1 MHESPIT
8 EEEERFLVRVAWAC
22 EIEGLTQA
30 EAADRFGVTRLRV
43 NKSLA
48 EARARGI
55 VRVHVSSAYSPCVE
69 LETRLKERFELSD
82 AHVAPVSDSSDPVKA
97 LIGSY
102 LGQHLT
108 RLLADSALRRFGM
121 AWGST
126 LNHAM
131 RGMRPLNRPDL
142 EIVSV
147 MGCVSR
153 SSDLNIIESVR
164 VLANTC
170 NAEKRYFTAPLYA
183 DSARSRKMIVKQAV
197 FADMIERIRTVDA
210 LAMTLGDM
218 SARSNMI
225 RDGLPRS
232 VKVRDLV
239 RAGAVGD
246 ALGYYLDE
254 RGEIVDHELND
265 CVVGMELSDLAHVDN
280 VILAAGGEHKLAVI
294 RAFLSLGHTDTLVTD
309 RATATALLDGAGR

>member
-1 MHESPIT
+1 MHESPISA
-8 EEEERFLVRVAWAC
+8 EEERFLVRVAWAC

-43 NKSLA
+43 NRSLA

-69 LETRLKERFELSD
+69 LEVRLKERFALSD
-82 AHVAPVSDSSDPVKA
+82 AHVAPVSEPGEPVKE
-97 LIGSY
+97 LIGSC
-102 LGQHLT
+102 LGQYLT
-108 RLLADSALRRFGM
+108 RLLADSALSRFGM
-121 AWGST
+121 GWGST
-126 LNHAM
+126 LNHAV
-131 RGMRPLNRPDL
+131 RGMRPLDRPDL
-142 EIVSV
+142 EIVSA
-147 MGCVSR
+147 MGCVTR

-164 VLANTC
+164 ALANMC
-170 NAEKRYFTAPLYA
+170 GAEKRYFTAPLYA
-183 DSARSRKMIVKQAV
+183 DSARSRRTIIRQAV

-232 VKVRDLV
+232 VKVRELV

-246 ALGYYLDE
+246 ALGHYLD
-254 RGEIVDHELND
+254 RHGEPVDHELND
-265 CVVGMELSDLAHVDN
+265 CVVGMELADLARIDN

-294 RAFLSLGHTDTLVTD
+294 RAFLALGHADTLVTD
-309 RATATALLDGAGR
+309 RLTATALLDGAGP